1 MVLHGD
7 LLSFIKLEG
16 LSKRQSFMLLLEAVV
31 FEKLEIMING
41 KSYTLKEIK
50 VELLM
55 DIVGQEI
62 AYCVCWGDGGA
73 CDMEFCEM
81 IDIIAENHRDS
92 SLILYI
98 DSKNPIFPKE
108 HIEEEEEEEEEEDDV

>member
-1 MVLHGD
+1 MVYHGD

-16 LSKRQSFMLLLEAVV
+16 LSKRQSFTLLLEAVV

-50 VELLM
+50 VDLLM

-62 AYCVCWGDGGA
+62 GYCVCWGDGGG
-73 CDMEFCEM
+73 CDMEFNEM
-81 IDIIAENHRDS
+81 IDIITENHRDS

-98 DSKNPIFPKE
+98 DSKSPIFPKE
-108 HIEEEEEEEEEEDDV
+108 DIAKEDSDSDI